1 MRWTVNIIQQK
12 RDVHL
17 NLSRSACGRHWT
29 TLRQF
34 GLSTY
39 VWLIVRPFIR
49 VETLDSVR
57 FSSILDT
64 GEFMS
69 SARPRNVDCIL
80 KGAVRCPSVRMSLIL
95 WGHSFTLLLF
105 RLICALA
112 SLAACTCSR
121 IDAVNYRVIVWYV
134 VCLYLD
140 AALFIWQPHHR
151 RFFIHLLPILID
163 PWLYKF
169 IRVQRLSNNSW
180 TWSFLIC
187 AIKNR
192 SVVWRLRYP
201 FK

>member
-1 MRWTVNIIQQK
+1 MCWTFNIIQQK
-12 RDVHL
+12 PTSILICRVRVRQSVDHTQRVWSVRVCL
-17 NLSRSACGRHWT
+17 KTAC
-29 TLRQF
+29 
-34 GLSTY
+34 
-39 VWLIVRPFIR
+39 PFIR
-49 VETLDSVR
+49 IETLDSVR
-57 FSSILDT
+57 FSSILDA

-163 PWLYKF
+163 LWLYKF

-187 AIKNR
+187 AVKIR
-192 SVVWRLRYP
+192 SVAWHLN
-201 FK
+201 K